1 MLFVRITVI
10 NRAGWLG
17 LWASPRTGVE
27 AGTAGQGTSRVVFC
41 TLLPTAG
48 GCLAV
53 PSHGHFLGMCTSQ
66 ACALPRHGH
75 FPGMCTLVSPLPTGH
90 HFHWL
95 VQSPSA
101 VTPRTGFSTEDLRG
115 RQA

>member
-1 MLFVRITVI
+1 MSFVRITVI
-10 NRAGWLG
+10 NRAGWLR

-41 TLLPTAG
+41 TLLPIAG

-53 PSHGHFLGMCTSQ
+53 PSHGHF
-66 ACALPRHGH
+66 
-75 FPGMCTLVSPLPTGH
+75 PGMCTLLSPLPTGH
-90 HFHWL
+90 HSHWL